1 MSKRYAMWLVGLLSV
16 SLALAACGGTAE
28 PVAEATTAPTEA
40 VEATTAADAVEETQ
54 EAAAAVTEAAP
65 ATDEVATDEAEI
77 APDENTSAP
86 ASTTPAICQAVEIP
100 DNQLI
105 AQVSAEDWS
114 KGPADAEITLI
125 EYGDFQ

>member
-1 MSKRYAMWLVGLLSV
+1 MSKRYVMWLVGLLAV

-28 PVAEATTAPTEA
+28 SVTEATMAPTDA
-40 VEATTAADAVEETQ
+40 VEATTAADAVAETQ
-54 EAAAAVTEAAP
+54 EAEAAVTEAAP

-77 APDENTSAP
+77 ASDENTSAP

-105 AQVSAEDWS
+105 APVSAEDWS